1 MIDPVHALAFSIH
14 GNPGV
19 YALLLGSGVS
29 RASDIPTGWEVT
41 LDLVR
46 KLATLQGEDP
56 DPAPEAWYHEK
67 YGKAPDYSGLLEE
80 LTKTP
85 AERQQ
90 LLHSYWE
97 PNEQE
102 LEEGL
107 KQPTVAHRAVAALAA
122 QGFIKVILT
131 TNFDHL
137 VENALRDAGIEPT
150 VLSSPDQIQ
159 GALPLIHTRC
169 CVIKLHGDYKDT
181 RIRNTSTE
189 LQSYPPKV
197 NVLLDRVLDE
207 FGLIVCGWS
216 ADWDKAL
223 RDGIYRCPCRRFSTY
238 WAVRGT
244 PSEEAQRLITHRQA
258 ETVTIES
265 ADTFFHD
272 LQEYVEVLEEFAKA
286 HPLSVQAA
294 VATMKRYMSEPR
306 YRIQLSDL
314 IDDAVKKVI
323 DGTSGQDYA
332 VDTTN
337 SPRPDVESFTARVLG
352 YEAACSTLLSM
363 APVAGFW
370 AEPEHYSV
378 WERAILRLTTTAVK
392 GSRYNAWLSLK
403 RYPALLLL
411 FALGI
416 GALEAGRLQL
426 LGRLFSQTVRRPNE
440 GNVATAVALSLD
452 CLAGDVETHAKSLPG
467 SENKHFPMSDW
478 IYQVIRRYTGDL
490 IPTEDNFALTFV
502 KFEILLALGF
512 AYHDRDGLFWAPP
525 GTFVYR
531 REERNRV
538 LTEIQES
545 LDTLDDESPFV
556 TCGIFGNTPDAC
568 NQAIIDLNNF
578 IQRRGPRY

>member
-14 GNPGV
+14 SNPGV

-29 RASDIPTGWEVT
+29 RASGIPTGWEVT

-46 KLATLQGEDP
+46 KLAALHREDP
-56 DPAPEAWYHEK
+56 DPAPDVWYREK
-67 YGKAPDYSGLLEE
+67 YGKDPDYSDILEK

-85 AERQQ
+85 PARQQ
-90 LLHSYWE
+90 LLRSYWE

-102 LEEGL
+102 FEEGQ
-107 KQPTVAHRAVAALAA
+107 KQPTVAHRAIAALAA
-122 QGFIKVILT
+122 RGFIKIILT

-169 CVIKLHGDYKDT
+169 CVIKLHGDYLDT
-181 RIRNTSTE
+181 RILNTSTE
-189 LQSYPPKV
+189 LQSYPPEV
-197 NVLLDRVLDE
+197 DGLLDRVLDE

-223 RDGIYRCPCRRFSTY
+223 RDGIYRCPSRRFATY
-238 WAVRGT
+238 WAVRGA
-244 PSEEAQRLITHRQA
+244 PSEEAQRLINHRQA
-258 ETVTIES
+258 EMVSIES
-265 ADTFFHD
+265 ADTFFHA
-272 LQEYVEVLEEFAKA
+272 LQEYVAAIEEFSKP

-294 VATMKRYMSEPR
+294 VASLKRYMSEPR
-306 YRIQLSDL
+306 YRIQLSDH
-314 IDDAVKKVI
+314 IDDAVKTVI
-323 DGTSGQDYA
+323 ERTSGQEYDLN
-332 VDTTN
+332 T
-337 SPRPDVESFTARVLG
+337 PRPNGEAFTSRVRG

-370 AEPEHYSV
+370 AEPEHYGP
-378 WERAILRLTTTAVK
+378 WERAISQLTTTE
-392 GSRYNAWLSLK
+392 NARSSSYVAWSSLK

-411 FALGI
+411 FALGV

-426 LGRLFSQTVRRPNE
+426 VGRLFSQAIRIPNQ
-440 GNVATAVALSLD
+440 GNVAASVALSQD
-452 CLAGDVETHAKSLPG
+452 CLSGEVVGLAKSLPESG
-467 SENKHFPMSDW
+467 NKPFPMSDW

-490 IPTEDNFALTFV
+490 IPSEDNFALTFV
-502 KFEILLALGF
+502 KFETLLALGF
-512 AYHDRDGLFWAPP
+512 AFHDRLGGYWAPP

-531 REERNRV
+531 RAERNLV

-545 LDTLDDESPFV
+545 LDALADESPFV
-556 TCGIFGNTPDAC
+556 KFGIFGDTKDAC
-568 NQAIIDLNNF
+568 NQAIDELKSF
-578 IQRRGPRY
+578 IGKLGPWY